1 MTNQPPEI
9 GSSNLSSLMGSLVL
23 SMIENI
29 HICSINDTQNLLRLK
44 NLPLIYFLLEN
55 ESVPCD

>member
-1 MTNQPPEI
+1 MIYEECMTNQPPEI

-44 NLPLIYFLLEN
+44 NLPLIYFL
-55 ESVPCD
+55 